1 MKSVRILFVIAAIML
16 GGALMGAVSS
26 LHPFGVPSV
35 EGRAVDEHYL
45 NRAGADLSCENVVT
59 SIVFDYRG
67 FDTIGESTVLFAALL
82 SVMMLFRKGCRKQ

>member
-1 MKSVRILFVIAAIML
+1 M
-16 GGALMGAVSS
+16 
-26 LHPFGVPSV
+26 
-35 EGRAVDEHYL
+35 DEHYL

-82 SVMMLFRKGCRKQ
+82 SVMMLFRKGGRKQ